1 MSKADLADMPIILFA
16 MYYVFNME
24 YSIGCSNYFGFF
36 EVIFLNTATKR
47 NKINHLLN
55 MLDNT
60 NV

>member
-1 MSKADLADMPIILFA
+1 MSKADLADMTIILFA
-16 MYYVFNME
+16 TYYVFNME

-36 EVIFLNTATKR
+36 EAIR